1 MRAFVR
7 LVAMAIVL
15 GLFAGNANAQYP
27 DHNITAIVPNAAGG
41 ALDIYARII
50 AKHLEKKIGQRVIV
64 QNIVGAGTATGSRAV
79 YDAKPDGYT
88 VLVHHQALFGIAAQ
102 GILGRPFDDLVP
114 LARTGGNDT
123 MFVTRK
129 GMPFTDLKSMQAY
142 GKANPGKLRMGVFLT
157 AHSHYVALQFMEVL
171 GIDLKMIN
179 VPGGDAPLRAALLG
193 DQVDVMLAT
202 PSTSRSYVT
211 AGDFVPLAFL
221 ADYKSRDLP
230 PNVKTAREQGFPQL
244 NTNVTT
250 YWWTRKDVP
259 AQIRDLLTAKLEA
272 TMADPELK
280 SELGAQTQDI
290 RFAKGDELRREVAA
304 QYEFYSRLTKSY
316 GLDKRN

>member
-1 MRAFVR
+1 MRALFR
-7 LVAMAIVL
+7 FAATAVL
-15 GLFAGNANAQYP
+15 LASFASTANAQYP
-27 DHNITAIVPNAAGG
+27 DRPITAIVPNAAGG

-50 AKHLEKKIGQRVIV
+50 AKHLEKQVGQRVIV

-88 VLVHHQALFGIAAQ
+88 LLVHHQALFGIAAQ
-102 GILGRPFDDLVP
+102 GILGRPFEDLVP

-157 AHSHYVALQFMEVL
+157 AHSHYVALEFMEVL

-202 PSTSRSYVT
+202 PSTSRSYVA

-230 PNVKTAREQGFPQL
+230 ANVTTAREQGFPQL
-244 NTNVTT
+244 NINVTT
-250 YWWTRKDVP
+250 YWWARKDVP
-259 AQIRDLLTAKLEA
+259 DSVRDLLTAKLEA
-272 TMADPELK
+272 TMANPELK
-280 SELGAQTQDI
+280 AELGAQTEDI
-290 RFAKGDELRREVAA
+290 RFTKGDALRRDVSEGYAI
-304 QYEFYSRLTKSY
+304 YSRLTKAH

>member
-7 LVAMAIVL
+7 IAFVAIILAS
-15 GLFAGNANAQYP
+15 FASVAQAQYP
-27 DHNITAIVPNAAGG
+27 DRSITAIVPNAAGG

-50 AKHLEKKIGQRVIV
+50 AKHLEKKIGQRVII

-88 VLVHHQALFGIAAQ
+88 LLVHHQALFGIAAQ
-102 GILGRPFDDLVP
+102 GILGRPFEDLVP

-123 MFVTRK
+123 AFVTRK
-129 GMPFTDLKSMQAY
+129 EMPFTDLKSMQAY

-157 AHSHYVALQFMEVL
+157 AHSHYVALEFMEVL

-193 DQVDVMLAT
+193 DQIDVMLAT
-202 PSTSRSYVT
+202 PSTSRSYIAT
-211 AGDFVPLAFL
+211 GDFVPLAFL
-221 ADYKSRDLP
+221 ANYKSRDLP
-230 PNVKTAREQGFPQL
+230 PNVQTATEQGFPKL
-244 NTNVTT
+244 NVNVTT
-250 YWWTRKDVP
+250 YWWARKDVP
-259 AQIRDLLTAKLEA
+259 DQVRETLTAKLEA

-280 SELGAQTQDI
+280 ADLGAQTEDI
-290 RFAKGDELRREVAA
+290 RFAKGEALRREVVEGYAL
-304 QYEFYSRLTKSY
+304 YSRLTKAH